1 MNAITLRRRAMLS
14 GLALPFLARAAR
26 AQDTNYP
33 TRPVRLVIAFPAGGS
48 SDIIARMVAEKLS
61 ARIGQPVVP
70 ENRPGAGA
78 MIAAEAA
85 ARAAPDGHTLM
96 FGSSTLCVT
105 AATMRNPPVDVLRD
119 LAPISNLVEAPML
132 LVASRNAP
140 FATLAEMLSWAR
152 ANPGRL
158 NIGIPGAGSS
168 NHLGIDMFIRQT
180 RIDAEI
186 VPYQG
191 NAPQLTAL
199 IRGDIPVVTDNIGTS
214 SGFLRDGA
222 IRALAVT
229 SARRNALLP
238 DVPTVAEVAG
248 LPDYATSFWFG
259 LLAPRA
265 TPAPI
270 VARLEREAA
279 AIMAQADILSSVQS
293 QGYEAVAFGA
303 ERFRQ
308 RIAADIEQMTSAA
321 RAAGIVT
328 Q

>member
-1 MNAITLRRRAMLS
+1 MTAIPLRRRLVLS
-14 GLALPFLARAAR
+14 ALALPFVARAAS

-33 TRPVRLVIAFPAGGS
+33 TRPVRLIVAFPAGGS
-48 SDIIARMVAEKLS
+48 SDIIARMLAERLS

-70 ENRPGAGA
+70 ENKPGAGA
-78 MIAAEAA
+78 MIAAEAV
-85 ARAAPDGHTLM
+85 ARAAPDGHSIM

-105 AATMRNPPVDVLRD
+105 AATMRNAPVDVLRD
-119 LAPISNLVEAPML
+119 LAPINNLVEAPML
-132 LVASRNAP
+132 LVASRSAP
-140 FATLAEMLSWAR
+140 FATLAEMLAWAR
-152 ANPGRL
+152 ANPGKL

-168 NHLGIDMFIRQT
+168 NHLGIDMFIR
-180 RIDAEI
+180 RAGINAEI

-214 SGFLRDGA
+214 SGFLRDGS

-238 DVPTVAEVAG
+238 DVPTVAEAAN
-248 LPDYATSFWFG
+248 LPGYATSFWFG
-259 LLAPRA
+259 LLAPKA

-279 AIMAQADILSSVQS
+279 AIMTMRDMLQSVQS
-293 QGYEAVAFGA
+293 QGYEAVAFGS
-303 ERFRQ
+303 EQFRQ
-308 RIAADIEQMTSAA
+308 RIAADIEQMTRAA
-321 RAAGIVT
+321 RDAGIT
-328 Q
+328 A

>member
-1 MNAITLRRRAMLS
+1 MTAIPLRRRTMLS
-14 GLALPFLARAAR
+14 TLALPVVARTAF
-26 AQDTNYP
+26 AQDTNFP
-33 TRPVRLVIAFPAGGS
+33 TRPVRLVIAFPPGGS
-48 SDIIARMVAEKLS
+48 SDIIARMAAEKLA

-78 MIAAEAA
+78 MIAAEAV
-85 ARAAPDGHTLM
+85 ARAAPDGHTIM

-105 AATMRNPPVDVLRD
+105 AATMRNPPVEVLRD
-119 LAPISNLVEAPML
+119 LAPINNLVEAPML

-140 FATLAEMLSWAR
+140 FATLQEMLAWAR
-152 ANPGRL
+152 ANPGKL

-168 NHLGIDMFIRQT
+168 NHLGIDMFIRQAG
-180 RIDAEI
+180 INAEI

-214 SGFLRDGA
+214 SGFLRDGS

-238 DVPTVAEVAG
+238 EVPTVAEAANLLG
-248 LPDYATSFWFG
+248 YATSFWFG
-259 LLAPRA
+259 LLAPKA

-270 VARLEREAA
+270 LSRLEREAA
-279 AIMAQADILSSVQS
+279 AIMTQQDILTAVQA

-303 ERFRQ
+303 EQFRQ
-308 RIAADIEQMTSAA
+308 RIAADIEQMTKAA
-321 RAAGIVT
+321 REAGIT
-328 Q
+328 T